1 MTITTFLQNLILYKH
16 KICDVVHLPASTNG
30 PVIYLIVLSHTQGHV
45 MPYSSLP
52 YDQ

>member
-1 MTITTFLQNLILYKH
+1 MTITTFLQNVILYEQR
-16 KICDVVHLPASTNG
+16 ICDVVQLPATSNG

-45 MPYSSLP
+45 MPFSSLP